1 MTFCEKI
8 RNILRHNEFK
18 ITSASRLEEF
28 VGVGRS
34 SITAHYAKEGKP
46 CVNTAP
52 GLMVQT
58 AIQEKLR
65 INKTWWETGKG
76 EMYLQPPLV
85 SNNDTP
91 SIPEAHPPTLLQIL
105 LESVRGVNKLVDA
118 NNGLVD
124 KLQEDKKWALLELEK
139 LHAKLGVPKE
149 S

>member
-1 MTFCEKI
+1 MSFEQKI
-8 RNILRHNEFK
+8 DKILKANALG
-18 ITSASRLEEF
+18 INYPSALEEYL
-28 VGVGRS
+28 GLGTGT
-34 SITAHYAKEGKP
+34 ITKPLGNGKS
-46 CVNTAP
+46 P
-52 GLMVQT
+52 GKGT
-58 AIQEKLR
+58 IKKIIEKLR
-65 INKTWWETGKG
+65 INPDWWETGKG